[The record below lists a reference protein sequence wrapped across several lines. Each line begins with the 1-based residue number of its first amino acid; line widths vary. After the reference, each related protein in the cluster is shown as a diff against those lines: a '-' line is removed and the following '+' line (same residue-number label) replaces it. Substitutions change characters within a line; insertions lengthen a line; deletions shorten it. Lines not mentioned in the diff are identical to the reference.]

1 MKSMSFKTDSVPLE
15 DPKEPDSCSVFALYK
30 LFADDEQQNALADRY
45 RAGDSLNVTREVDRG
60 MEIVKLNLP
69 AVINTHLRLNEPRF
83 ASLPNIMKAK
93 KKPMETVTPEEL
105 GVDVTPHVT
114 VLEVVEP
121 AKREAGIRVESVQE
135 LVEKLRSEAKVI

>member
-1 MKSMSFKTDSVPLE
+1 MTAFSLK
-15 DPKEPDSCSVFALYK
+15 FAL
-30 LFADDEQQNALADRY
+30 
-45 RAGDSLNVTREVDRG
+45 
-60 MEIVKLNLP
+60 
-69 AVINTHLRLNEPRF
+69 
-83 ASLPNIMKAK
+83 KAK